1 MGQLWTIFNTMQLL
15 LILPYFLVKF
25 PGNVL
30 ALYEIIVGVINFKI
44 VESKTLYDWI
54 VAPIFGVMSRETST
68 QETSHNHE
76 TPAENLEEEIPADED
91 D

>member
-54 VAPIFGVMSRETST
+54 VAPILSVMSRETST
-68 QETSHNHE
+68 QET
-76 TPAENLEEEIPADED
+76 
-91 D
+91 